1 VPDADSIDLP
11 RLRRELIR
19 PGGQWQQID
28 LVSETGSTNA
38 DLAARVR
45 AGEPAGSVL
54 ITDYQSAGRGRQG
67 RRWTAP
73 PGSGIAMSVS
83 IAPEMDPDR
92 WTWLPLLAGLAVAE
106 GLERATQQCGAELRL
121 DLKWPNDVLVDGL
134 KVCGILAEQ
143 IQAPDRPVCVLG
155 MGINVHLRADEL
167 PVPTATS
174 LGLLAGERTPER
186 TEVIVEVLTGLE
198 AVLSAWQGPNG
209 TAVRADYVAR
219 CTTIGRDIRVQL
231 AAERSVYG
239 RATGLDDDGCLI
251 VRTASGPVILGAG
264 DVVHVR

>member
-1 VPDADSIDLP
+1 MPDADPIDLP

-19 PGGQWQQID
+19 PAGLWQQID

-38 DLAARVR
+38 DLSARVR

-83 IAPEMDPDR
+83 LAPEVDPDR
-92 WTWLPLLAGLAVAE
+92 WTWLPLLAASRSPRLE
-106 GLERATQQCGAELRL
+106 GAMRQRGPSLRL
-121 DLKWPNDVLVDGL
+121 DLKWPNDVLADGL

-143 IQAPDRPVCVLG
+143 IQTPGRPACVVG
-155 MGINVHLRADEL
+155 MGINVHLQADEL

-174 LGLLAGERTPER
+174 LGLLVGERVPSRTYRRDRRSPHPARRRALGLAGPER
-186 TEVIVEVLTGLE
+186 DG
-198 AVLSAWQGPNG
+198 
-209 TAVRADYVAR
+209 VRADISPDARRSAGTSGCNSRPSGRYTAGPPAWTTTVA
-219 CTTIGRDIRVQL
+219 
-231 AAERSVYG
+231 
-239 RATGLDDDGCLI
+239 
-251 VRTASGPVILGAG
+251 
-264 DVVHVR
+264 

>member
-1 VPDADSIDLP
+1 VPDADPIDLP

-19 PGGQWQQID
+19 PAGRWRQID

-38 DLAARVR
+38 DLSARVR
-45 AGEPAGSVL
+45 AGEPVGSVL

-83 IAPEMDPDR
+83 LAPEVDPDR
-92 WTWLPLLAGLAVAE
+92 WTWLPLLAGLAVAQ
-106 GLERATQQCGAELRL
+106 GLERAIQQRGAPPRI
-121 DLKWPNDVLVDGL
+121 DLKWPNDVLADGL
-134 KVCGILAEQ
+134 KVCGILGEQ
-143 IQAPDRPVCVLG
+143 IQTTDRPACVLG
-155 MGINVHLRADEL
+155 MGINVHLQADEL

-174 LGLLAGERTPER
+174 LALLVGEQVPARTDL
-186 TEVIVEVLTGLE
+186 IVAVLARLE
-198 AVLSAWQGPNG
+198 AVLTAWRDPRG
-209 TAVRADYVAR
+209 TGVTDDYLAR
-219 CTTIGRDIRVQL
+219 CTTIGRDVQVQL

-239 RATGLDDDGCLI
+239 QATGLDAEGCLI

>member
-1 VPDADSIDLP
+1 MPDADPIDLP

-19 PGGQWQQID
+19 PAGQWQQID
-28 LVSETGSTNA
+28 LVAETGSTNA

-83 IAPEMDPDR
+83 IAPEVDPER

-106 GLERATQQCGAELRL
+106 GLERATATRSRAAARPEVAQRRARRRPERCAGS
-121 DLKWPNDVLVDGL
+121 WPNRSRR
-134 KVCGILAEQ
+134 
-143 IQAPDRPVCVLG
+143 PSDRPACRAWG
-155 MGINVHLRADEL
+155 STCTCRADEL

-174 LGLLAGERTPER
+174 LGLLAGEQAPER
-186 TEVIVEVLTGLE
+186 TEVIVEVLTRLE

-209 TAVRADYVAR
+209 TAVRADYLDAMYDDR
-219 CTTIGRDIRVQL
+219 PGHPG
-231 AAERSVYG
+231 AAGG
-239 RATGLDDDGCLI
+239 RAVGIRPGHRPGRRRLPDRANRQRPGDSGC
-251 VRTASGPVILGAG
+251 R
-264 DVVHVR
+264 

>member
-1 VPDADSIDLP
+1 MPDADPIDLP

-19 PGGQWQQID
+19 PAGQWQQID

-83 IAPEMDPDR
+83 LAPDVDPDR

-106 GLERATQQCGAELRL
+106 GLERAIAAARSR
-121 DLKWPNDVLVDGL
+121 
-134 KVCGILAEQ
+134 A
-143 IQAPDRPVCVLG
+143 AARPEVAQR
-155 MGINVHLRADEL
+155 RARS
-167 PVPTATS
+167 TA
-174 LGLLAGERTPER
+174 
-186 TEVIVEVLTGLE
+186 
-198 AVLSAWQGPNG
+198 
-209 TAVRADYVAR
+209 
-219 CTTIGRDIRVQL
+219 
-231 AAERSVYG
+231 
-239 RATGLDDDGCLI
+239 
-251 VRTASGPVILGAG
+251 
-264 DVVHVR
+264 